1 MSSRIPKNWNP
12 QGSEFII
19 GKAGPA
25 VYSEPIPPGGT
36 LLKYVSGKGL
46 VVVGK
51 RGGTKP
57 ASAKKPSKK
66 KS

>member
-25 VYSEPIPPGGT
+25 VYSEPIPSGGT

-51 RGGTKP
+51 RGE
-57 ASAKKPSKK
+57 KKSTPKKKTAKK

>member
-1 MSSRIPKNWNP
+1 MSSRVPKNWIP
-12 QGSEFII
+12 QGYEFKI

-25 VYSEPIPPGGT
+25 VYSEPIPSGGT

-46 VVVGK
+46 VVIGK
-51 RGGTKP
+51 RGEKISTP
-57 ASAKKPSKK
+57 KKKTAKK